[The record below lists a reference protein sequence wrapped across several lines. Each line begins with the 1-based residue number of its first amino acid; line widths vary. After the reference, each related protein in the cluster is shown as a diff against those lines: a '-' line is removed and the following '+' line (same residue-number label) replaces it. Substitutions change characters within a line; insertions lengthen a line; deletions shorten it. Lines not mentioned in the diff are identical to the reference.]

1 MVEVTRFRLVGLV
14 EWAIAAGAVA
24 GLLAVGAVIYGDLR
38 TVKPVVRV
46 IAGAA
51 ARPVIPAGIRSGA
64 VSVPLLVLPDNLTL
78 RVGAAASSLDVLGA
92 AALTA
97 PVAFERTDEGQRES
111 RSYRYAGMDFVVVV
125 AADKIVSIFR

>member
-24 GLLAVGAVIYGDLR
+24 GVLGVGGAIYGDFS

-46 IAGAA
+46 LAGAA

-64 VSVPLLVLPDNLTL
+64 VSVPLLVLPDNSTL
-78 RVGAAASSLDVLGA
+78 
-92 AALTA
+92 
-97 PVAFERTDEGQRES
+97 
-111 RSYRYAGMDFVVVV
+111 
-125 AADKIVSIFR
+125 